1 MGLAYGSIPPTNAA
15 YVNLFYGSKNY
26 ALNFSVMNTAI
37 IPGSILGPLVAGA
50 IKTATGSYLPAFVFI
65 LALAAVAYLLQL
77 AIKRP

>member
-1 MGLAYGSIPPTNAA
+1 
-15 YVNLFYGSKNY
+15 
-26 ALNFSVMNTAI
+26 MNTAI